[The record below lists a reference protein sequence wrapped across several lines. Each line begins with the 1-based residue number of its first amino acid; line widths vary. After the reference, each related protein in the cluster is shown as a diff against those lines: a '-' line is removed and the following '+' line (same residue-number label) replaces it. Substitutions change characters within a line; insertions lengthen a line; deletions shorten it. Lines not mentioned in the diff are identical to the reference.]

1 MLYMMYACVLTTA
14 DSGLETF
21 VFWIDYLLLFVLFGF
36 VIFTILERMLCSP
49 SSQHIASNPKLRSPN
64 NKSSSETGACSSQ
77 PLWRTILLM

>member
-1 MLYMMYACVLTTA
+1 MLYVMYTCVLTTA
-14 DSGLETF
+14 DSGLKIF

-36 VIFTILERMLCSP
+36 VIFTI
-49 SSQHIASNPKLRSPN
+49 HIASNPKLRSPN